1 MVSKVLENCSKGVI
15 QMPNNKRDNAWYFR
29 FKTLVDAAK
38 SKNALEVC
46 ECVFQMMDGAHM
58 FGSERMAKSAR
69 ASMLLA
75 LSDGVSEED
84 IAVCDSCG
92 SDDVEIRVWQ
102 NLKTGR
108 INADGGDRGDTWCNS
123 CQGHEGITYKKK
135 SEVKPS

>member
-1 MVSKVLENCSKGVI
+1 MSK
-15 QMPNNKRDNAWYFR
+15 KRDNVWYFR

-38 SKNALEVC
+38 NKNALEVC

-58 FGSERMAKSAR
+58 FGYERVAKSAR

-75 LSDGVSEED
+75 LSDGVNEEEV
-84 IAVCDSCG
+84 AVCEKCG

-108 INADGGDRGDTWCNS
+108 VDDNCDRDDTYCNACE
-123 CQGHEGITYKKK
+123 GHHGLKWVKKNK
-135 SEVKPS
+135 VSRR

>member
-1 MVSKVLENCSKGVI
+1 
-15 QMPNNKRDNAWYFR
+15 MPNNKRDNVWYFR

-46 ECVFQMMDGAHM
+46 ECAFQMMDGAHM

-69 ASMLLA
+69 ESMLLA
-75 LSDGVSEED
+75 LSDGVNDEE
-84 IAVCDSCG
+84 IAVCDNCG

-108 INADGGDRGDTWCNS
+108 IDDMNCDREDTWCKN
-123 CQGHEGITYKKK
+123 CEGHQGITWKKK
-135 SEVKPS
+135 EKQGVKAS